1 MTNLICTAV
10 VEVNKNIHD
19 TVLMASRQ
27 PW

>member
-10 VEVNKNIHD
+10 KKNIHD
-19 TVLMASRQ
+19 AVLMASRQ